1 MVKKKYKYMFITRT
15 LADGGSERFVA
26 TFSGYL
32 AAQEKEVYVVCWNRG
47 ENEYSIDKRVNLI
60 YLPDRKG
67 NFWRKLYRIK
77 DIKNVIERVKPD
89 FVVPFME
96 AVIFCSMVALNGKK
110 GKLIYTQ
117 RNSPWY
123 KKNLN
128 FFVQLLRHIVV
139 WKADAIMTQTKEQ
152 ADFFEK
158 YKEKVWI
165 VPNPVNEVFFDLE
178 KKTYSDRIK
187 KIIMVGRLSEEK
199 NYELALRCIK
209 RLIIQYPELV
219 LEIYGDGEEKKHLI
233 NMIEELDLKEKCRL
247 MGRSSCIE
255 EQIIH
260 ADLFLLTSTSEG
272 MPNALMEAMALGIPC
287 ISSNCK
293 TGPSDLIE
301 SGITGILF
309 ENESL
314 ESLYKAIDFM
324 MCNPDQ
330 TKNMGTNGRKY
341 MMEHYTLTNT
351 YDCFLKM
358 CDEILQMR

>member
-1 MVKKKYKYMFITRT
+1 MNNKRKYMFVTRT
-15 LADGGSERFVA
+15 LADGGAERFVA
-26 TFSGYL
+26 TFSSYMASVG
-32 AAQEKEVYVVCWNRG
+32 EDVYVVCWNKI
-47 ENEYSIDKRVNLI
+47 ENEYCVDENVNLI
-60 YLPDRKG
+60 YLPQRKE
-67 NFWRKLYRIK
+67 NIRRKVQRIS
-77 DIKNVIERVKPD
+77 DIRTVIEKVDPD
-89 FVVPFME
+89 YIIPFMD
-96 AVIFCSMVALNGKK
+96 AVIFCSMIAGIGKK

-128 FFVQLLRHIVV
+128 LFVQLLRLIVV

-165 VPNPVNEVFFDLE
+165 VPNPVNEVFFDLK

-233 NMIEELDLKEKCRL
+233 NVIEELDLKEKCRL

-255 EQIIH
+255 KQIIH

-301 SGITGILF
+301 SEITGILF

-324 MCNPDQ
+324 ICNPDK
-330 TKNMGTNGRKY
+330 TRSMGINGRKH
-341 MMEHYTLTNT
+341 MMENYTLANT